1 MIALLHLLLLVLPLL
16 NLSHSSSKKAH
27 VKVFHF
33 TIDYWRLSVEGDQQC
48 GSDLICEWTYSDDLK
63 KLRNNYLNMTS
74 SSSADQNEMDQ
85 KAITVSVYN
94 IHSWL
99 ERQKSRGPM
108 LCELP
113 TSLTLAETEESRT
126 RYHGLFDSTFKHF
139 DGFSSTHPS
148 SSVQRV
154 YESAFLNETQ
164 FINDGKL
171 HNFSTLIKA
180 AAYVA
185 GDCHKRDN
193 ANSNRDHVV
202 HEIRKAG
209 FRVEGLGRCMH
220 TVNPEGMHSHLYR
233 TMLMNLSIRFLIRH
247 AT

>member
-1 MIALLHLLLLVLPLL
+1 MRAFLLLLLQALPLL
-16 NLSHSSSKKAH
+16 YLSENSLKKAH

-48 GSDLICEWTYSDDLK
+48 GSDLICEWTYSDDMN
-63 KLRNNYLNMTS
+63 KLRNKFLNMT
-74 SSSADQNEMDQ
+74 ADRNDRDQ
-85 KAITVSVYN
+85 KATTVSVYN

-148 SSVQRV
+148 SHVQRV

-164 FINDGKL
+164 FINNGNQ

-220 TVNPEGMHSHLYR
+220 TVNPEGMH
-233 TMLMNLSIRFLIRH
+233 F
-247 AT
+247 

>member
-1 MIALLHLLLLVLPLL
+1 MVALLLLLLLVLPLPY
-16 NLSHSSSKKAH
+16 LSEKSSKKTH

-33 TIDYWRLSVEGDQQC
+33 TIDYWRLSVEGDQKC
-48 GSDLICEWTYSDDLK
+48 GSELICEWTYSDDLR
-63 KLRNNYLNMTS
+63 KLRNKFLNMTS
-74 SSSADQNEMDQ
+74 SSSADQDERDQ
-85 KAITVSVYN
+85 KATTVSVYN

-126 RYHGLFDSTFKHF
+126 RYHGLFDTTFKHF
-139 DGFSSTHPS
+139 DGSSSTHPS

-154 YESAFLNETQ
+154 YESAYMNETQ
-164 FINDGKL
+164 FTDNGKMR
-171 HNFSTLIKA
+171 NFSSMIKA

-220 TVNPEGMHSHLYR
+220 TVNPEGMNSNVSDY
-233 TMLMNLSIRFLIRH
+233 NE
-247 AT
+247 

>member
-1 MIALLHLLLLVLPLL
+1 MIALLHLLLLILPILY
-16 NLSHSSSKKAH
+16 LSENSLKKAH

-48 GSDLICEWTYSDDLK
+48 GSDLTCEWTYSDDLK
-63 KLRNNYLNMTS
+63 KLRNKFLNMT
-74 SSSADQNEMDQ
+74 ADQNDRDQ
-85 KAITVSVYN
+85 KATTVSVYN

-148 SSVQRV
+148 SNVQRV
-154 YESAFLNETQ
+154 YESAYLNETQ
-164 FINDGKL
+164 FINNGKL

-220 TVNPEGMHSHLYR
+220 TVNPEGMH
-233 TMLMNLSIRFLIRH
+233 F
-247 AT
+247 

>member
-1 MIALLHLLLLVLPLL
+1 MIALLLLILSLLPLL
-16 NLSHSSSKKAH
+16 NLSESNLEKAH

-33 TIDYWRLSVEGDQQC
+33 TIDYWRLSVEGNQQC
-48 GSDLICEWTYSDDLK
+48 GSDLTCEWTYSDDMRSLSNK
-63 KLRNNYLNMTS
+63 FKNMS
-74 SSSADQNEMDQ
+74 LSAVADQPKMDQ
-85 KAITVSVYN
+85 KVTTVSVYN

-99 ERQKSRGPM
+99 ERQKGRGPM

-113 TSLTLAETEESRT
+113 TSLTLAETEESRI

-148 SSVQRV
+148 SNVQRV
-154 YESAFLNETQ
+154 YESAYLDRSQ

-171 HNFSTLIKA
+171 HKFSTMIKA

-220 TVNPEGMHSHLYR
+220 TVNPEGM
-233 TMLMNLSIRFLIRH
+233 LS
-247 AT
+247 